1 MNFKTFQNLK
11 RLAYAYR
18 PGTEDIPLIIKAL
31 AVVILFA
38 WFFYRSIIAF
48 FVLIPLAFPI
58 YILQKKEKE
67 SKYRKEVGL
76 QFSDAMQSVGT
87 NQKAGYSIENSF
99 IEAVHEME
107 LLYGKKSAIYKELSR
122 ISKGLKNNI
131 VLEKLLFQFGVRSG
145 NEDIREFA
153 NVFSVAK
160 RSGGN
165 MTQIISKSMEIIS
178 EKLDVEKEID
188 VLISAK
194 KMEARIMEIVPFG
207 IIVYVG
213 LSNPGFFDSLY
224 GNLAGIALMSAC
236 LVAYMAAF
244 LMTEKIIRIRI

>member
-1 MNFKTFQNLK
+1 
-11 RLAYAYR
+11 
-18 PGTEDIPLIIKAL
+18 
-31 AVVILFA
+31 
-38 WFFYRSIIAF
+38 
-48 FVLIPLAFPI
+48 
-58 YILQKKEKE
+58 
-67 SKYRKEVGL
+67 
-76 QFSDAMQSVGT
+76 
-87 NQKAGYSIENSF
+87 
-99 IEAVHEME
+99 
-107 LLYGKKSAIYKELSR
+107 
-122 ISKGLKNNI
+122 
-131 VLEKLLFQFGVRSG
+131 
-145 NEDIREFA
+145 
-153 NVFSVAK
+153 
-160 RSGGN
+160 
-165 MTQIISKSMEIIS
+165 MTQIISESMEIIS